1 MASLALWALLA
12 WLDRLAVI
20 CALAF
25 FAALGFGI
33 AGLVEADVL
42 SGTPDVQT
50 VTTKEGDVDQR
61 PDDCQPG
68 VPYLDC

>member
-1 MASLALWALLA
+1 MSAALMFAVAGASLALWALLA

-25 FAALGFGI
+25 FAALGFGV
-33 AGLVEADVL
+33 AGAVEAD
-42 SGTPDVQT
+42 
-50 VTTKEGDVDQR
+50 

-68 VPYLDC
+68 VPYLNC